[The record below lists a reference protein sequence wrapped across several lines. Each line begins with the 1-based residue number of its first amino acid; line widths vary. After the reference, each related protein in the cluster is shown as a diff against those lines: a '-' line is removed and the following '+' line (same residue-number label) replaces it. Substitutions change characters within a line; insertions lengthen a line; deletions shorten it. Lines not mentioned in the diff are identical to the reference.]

1 MEITV
6 SKDELYSMI
15 KSAIKEVISENKL
28 DYIFNNIPYVSDDEM
43 KDIENAHGIPNHN
56 QDIVYSETIDL

>member
-15 KSAIKEVISENKL
+15 KSAIKEVISETKF
-28 DYIFNNIPYVSDDEM
+28 DYIFTNIPYVSDEEM
-43 KDIENAHGIPNHN
+43 KDIESVYGIPNHN
-56 QDIVYSETIDL
+56 QDIIYSETIDL